1 MPFLFLSNANVKFM
15 ELKKLTQ
22 KLYTAMEAL
31 STTNQIEL
39 INKKEFAKAA
49 LNENFETFV
58 VHITTLEVPIAMS
71 IHFFRAPQ
79 VQDNLTLAALVQQNK
94 DITKIL
100 AKYSDYTNVFS
111 SDLAM
116 ELPQNTGTNEHAI
129 ELIDG
134 QQLF

>member
-1 MPFLFLSNANVKFM
+1 
-15 ELKKLTQ
+15 
-22 KLYTAMEAL
+22 MEAL

-58 VHITTLEVPIAMS
+58 VHITTLEVPITMS

-79 VQDNLTLAALVQQNK
+79 VQDNFTLAALIQQDK

-134 QQLF
+134 QQLL